1 MLCGQLAVLTRALVH
16 TQPSNEPV
24 SPAAGIVMTT
34 VTPSR
39 VMVDQSRGLMPCQRR
54 LTPERQPAAEARA
67 RATHT
72 HTHTAVLSP
81 QEPVVSEEVELI
93 VESLLGV
100 LLRTI
105 LEISN
110 RPQPPG
116 PPMRLQVQDVTVRVF
131 DAVHACAH
139 VRGANCFGI

>member
-39 VMVDQSRGLMPCQRR
+39 VMVDQSRGLMPCQSR

-67 RATHT
+67 RAT

-131 DAVHACAH
+131 DACAR
-139 VRGANCFGI
+139 VRARARCKLFWDLT